1 MKGKRV
7 FFLFALLTTM
17 TALLLAQ
24 GRGNGQGP
32 RYDPAA
38 ETTLTGTIENIET
51 LDVMCHTGTHIIV
64 KTDKGNI
71 EVALGPAKFL
81 NDQKFE
87 LKRAE
92 QVQVVGAKT
101 NTRNGEMFVARQ
113 ITSGDKKLTLRN
125 DQGVPVWPR
134 GMCPQQ

>member
-1 MKGKRV
+1 MKKLI
-7 FFLFALLTTM
+7 FLISLVTTM
-17 TALLLAQ
+17 TAVLLAQ

-32 RYDPAA
+32 RYDAAA
-38 ETTLTGTIENIET
+38 ETTLTGTIESIET

-64 KTDKGNI
+64 KTNQGNI

-81 NDQKFE
+81 NDQKFD
-87 LKRAE
+87 LRRAD

-101 NTRNGEMFVARQ
+101 NTRNGEMFLARQ
-113 ITSGDKKLTLRN
+113 ITSGSKKLTLRN